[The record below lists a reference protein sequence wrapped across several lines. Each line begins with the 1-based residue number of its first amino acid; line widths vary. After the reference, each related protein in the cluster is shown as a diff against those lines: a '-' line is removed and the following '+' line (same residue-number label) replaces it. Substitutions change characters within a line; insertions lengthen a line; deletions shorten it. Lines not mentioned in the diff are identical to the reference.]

1 VSAYSILD
9 LVRVTEATDAK
20 GAIENARDLA
30 RHGEGWGF
38 GRFWIAEHHNTVGIA
53 SAATSILLSY
63 VAAGTSRIRVGS
75 GGIML
80 PNHAPLII
88 AEQFGTLAQIY
99 PDRIDLG
106 LGRAPGT
113 DQSTVRALRR
123 SITTVDSFP
132 DDVAELQSY
141 FCDSAATRLIQAV
154 PAAGTNVPLW
164 ILGSSTYGAQ
174 LAGKLGLPYAFG
186 AHFAPSALH
195 PALQSYRTR
204 FQPSAQLA
212 KPYTMI
218 TVNIIAADT
227 IEQAQKLATT
237 QQMSFVDLFRGN
249 YGLSKPPID
258 DIEKYWSPQ
267 ERTQANG
274 LLARSIIG
282 DADVVRAG
290 IEALIE
296 ETDADELMIV
306 SDIYDHRKRL
316 CSYEIIAAVMQSMNA
331 DPTPIFAK
339 AAAGRR

>member
-1 VSAYSILD
+1 
-9 LVRVTEATDAK
+9 VTETTDAR

-30 RHGEGWGF
+30 SHGEDWGF

-53 SAATSILLSY
+53 SAATSILLGY
-63 VAAGTSRIRVGS
+63 VAAGTSHIRVGS

-80 PNHAPLII
+80 PNHAPLIV

-113 DQSTVRALRR
+113 DQATVRALRR
-123 SITTVDSFP
+123 SITTGDTFP
-132 DDVAELQSY
+132 EDVAELRSY
-141 FCDSAATRLIQAV
+141 FCDSAATGPIQAV

-174 LAGKLGLPYAFG
+174 LAGALGLPYAFG
-186 AHFAPSALH
+186 AHFAPNALH
-195 PALQSYRTR
+195 PALQSYRTGFR
-204 FQPSAQLA
+204 PSRQLA

-227 IEQAQKLATT
+227 TERARKLATT
-237 QQMSFVDLFRGN
+237 QQMSFVDLFRGS

-258 DIEKYWSPQ
+258 DIEVYWSPQ
-267 ERTQANG
+267 ERSQANG

-282 DADVVRAG
+282 DANLVRAG

-306 SDIYDHRKRL
+306 SDIYDHRNRL
-316 CSYEIIAAVMQSMNA
+316 CSYEIIAAAMKALNA
-331 DPTPIFAK
+331 GSTPLYAMP
-339 AAAGRR
+339 AGGWR